1 MNIIKVDATNSTS
14 TLIASLFRS
23 GAIEIP
29 SALYAIDQTVGRG
42 RLERPWSS
50 EAGKNLTISFVLPDF
65 GSSPKS
71 VFRAMRQITWS
82 VLEVLEAAG
91 IPDLSVKWPNDI
103 MAGDRK
109 IAGILIERSLRQ
121 GKSSFVIVGIGLNV
135 NQVNFNEE
143 FKATSMGELTQRVFE
158 IDPLAYGLSDS
169 IVNHLLQDEE
179 ITIDQFH
186 SKLYGI
192 NQIHRW
198 QLGDEVVEAT
208 LLGVTEEGL
217 ALLSS
222 SEGKILSFTSEEI
235 RMLRV

>member
-23 GAIEIP
+23 GVIEIP
-29 SALYAIDQTVGRG
+29 SALYTNDQTGGRG
-42 RLERPWSS
+42 RLERPWNS
-50 EAGKNLTISFVLPDF
+50 EPGKNLTISYVLPDF

-82 VLEVLEAAG
+82 VLEILEASG

-169 IVNHLLQDEE
+169 IVNHLLQDQE

-192 NQIHRW
+192 NQMHRW
-198 QLGDEVVEAT
+198 QLGDKVIEAT

-222 SEGKILSFTSEEI
+222 SESKILSFTSEEI